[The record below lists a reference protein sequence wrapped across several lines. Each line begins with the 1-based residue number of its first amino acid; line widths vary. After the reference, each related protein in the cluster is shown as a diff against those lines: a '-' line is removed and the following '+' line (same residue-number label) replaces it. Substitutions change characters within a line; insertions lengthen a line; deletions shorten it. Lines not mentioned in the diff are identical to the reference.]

1 MKKYIVIFVCC
12 CIVLLSGC
20 STRYKRISFDNDTLD
35 GTQIKQ
41 FDENTIVVNEIKEE
55 TFTQFPVY
63 EISRRDITESEM
75 QEMFKQ
81 LGFDSDLATQRLK
94 LDENSISGTLY
105 NYADPSREYFDTLNL
120 TDEELKKIAWE
131 TFGKIPFLEGEYEY
145 LGITRTYT
153 ISSSSGTHVSRV
165 GVSFRRIIDGMR
177 VLGEDKCYLY
187 FDGEGLVELH
197 IELYDYKKIDTYD
210 IVPLEDAF
218 AKIKEPDSFVLDY
231 ESSAAEFGEIE
242 TLKAEKVEVRLFNQY
257 SNGCTILQPVYSFVG
272 TATNV
277 DGKQAEFKSIVIAI
291 PENYT
296 HD

>member
-20 STRYKRISFDNDTLD
+20 STRYKRISFDNDT
-35 GTQIKQ
+35 QIKQ

-63 EISRRDITESEM
+63 KISKRDITEGEM
-75 QEMFKQ
+75 QEMFKR
-81 LGFDSDLATQRLK
+81 LGFDTVLASQRFELE
-94 LDENSISGTLY
+94 ENRISGTLY
-105 NYADPSREYFDTLNL
+105 SYADPSRAYFDTLNL
-120 TDEELKKIAWE
+120 TDEELEKLAWE
-131 TFGKIPFLEGEYEY
+131 TFREIPFLEGEYEY

-153 ISSSSGTHVSRV
+153 ISSSSGTHVARA
-165 GVSFRRIIDGMR
+165 GVSFRRVIDGMR
-177 VLGEDKCYLY
+177 VLGEDECYLY

-210 IVPLEDAF
+210 IVPLKDAF

-242 TLKAEKVEVRLFNQY
+242 TLKAEKVDVRLFNQY

-277 DGKQAEFKSIVIAI
+277 DGKQVEFKSIVIAI
-291 PENYT
+291 PEHYT

>member
-20 STRYKRISFDNDTLD
+20 STRYKRISFDNDT
-35 GTQIKQ
+35 QIKQ

-63 EISRRDITESEM
+63 KISKRDITEGEM
-75 QEMFKQ
+75 QEMFKR
-81 LGFDSDLATQRLK
+81 LGFDTVLASQRFELE
-94 LDENSISGTLY
+94 ENRISGTLY
-105 NYADPSREYFDTLNL
+105 SYADPSRGYFDTLNL
-120 TDEELKKIAWE
+120 TDEELEKLAWE
-131 TFGKIPFLEGEYEY
+131 TFREIPFLEGEYEY

-153 ISSSSGTHVSRV
+153 ISSSSGTHVARA
-165 GVSFRRIIDGMR
+165 GVSFRRVIDGMR
-177 VLGEDKCYLY
+177 VLGEDECYLY

-210 IVPLEDAF
+210 IVPLKDAF

-242 TLKAEKVEVRLFNQY
+242 TLKAEKVDVRLFNQY

-291 PENYT
+291 PEKYT

>member
-1 MKKYIVIFVCC
+1 
-12 CIVLLSGC
+12 LSGC
-20 STRYKRISFDNDTLD
+20 STRYKRISFDNDTQ
-35 GTQIKQ
+35 TKQ

-55 TFTQFPVY
+55 TFTRFPVY
-63 EISRRDITESEM
+63 KISKRDITEGEM
-75 QEMFKQ
+75 QEMFKR
-81 LGFDSDLATQRLK
+81 LGFDTVLASQRFELE
-94 LDENSISGTLY
+94 ENRISGTLY
-105 NYADPSREYFDTLNL
+105 SYADPSRGYFDTLNL
-120 TDEELKKIAWE
+120 TDEELEKLAWE

-153 ISSSSGTHVSRV
+153 ISSSSGTHVARA
-165 GVSFRRIIDGMR
+165 GVSFRRVIDGMR
-177 VLGEDKCYLY
+177 VLGEDECYLY
-187 FDGEGLVELH
+187 FDGSGLVEIH

-242 TLKAEKVEVRLFNQY
+242 TLKAEKVDVRLFNQY

-272 TATNV
+272 TATNA